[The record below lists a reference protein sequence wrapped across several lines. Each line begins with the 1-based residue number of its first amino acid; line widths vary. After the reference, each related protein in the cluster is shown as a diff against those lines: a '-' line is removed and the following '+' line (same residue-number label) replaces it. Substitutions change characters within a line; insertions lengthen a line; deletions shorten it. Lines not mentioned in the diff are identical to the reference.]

1 MKKIKL
7 CLDTKS
13 FQAKPDKLNISL
25 ISNTEVM
32 QYSLENTSA
41 AKDQQSPVHE

>member
-13 FQAKPDKLNISL
+13 FQTKPDKLNISL